1 MLRTSVIM
9 SIIYKATNNLNGKFY
24 IGRCS
29 SSLKIREYK
38 HWWYANN
45 KQSNSPFPNALRK
58 YGRSS
63 FTWEIIEECDNSVV
77 GEREI
82 FWIQKLNPSYNATFG
97 GDGGKLGIACPEHV
111 KEATRKARQRKV
123 KNKKTGKIYNSLKEA
138 SEDTKKYVESICRS
152 CRNPNGGW
160 CYVE

>member
-1 MLRTSVIM
+1 MA
-9 SIIYKATNNLNGKFY
+9 IIYKATNKKNNKFY
-24 IGRCS
+24 VGRCS
-29 SSLKIREYK
+29 SALNVREYK

-63 FTWEIIEECDNSVV
+63 FTWEIIEECDNSIV

-82 FWIQKLNPSYNATFG
+82 FWIQKLNPQYNATLG
-97 GDGGKLGIACPEHV
+97 GDGGRLGKPCPEHV

-123 KNKKTGKIYNSLKEA
+123 KNKKTEKIYNSLTEA
-138 SEDTKKYVESICRS
+138 AKDTGKFVESICNS
-152 CRNPNGGW
+152 CKNPNGGW